1 MSESINDN
9 QNSSAG
15 ETRYEANRRNM
26 HPHMARSLYD
36 DEPTTGDSESDY
48 LALSPSGSES
58 TVADV
63 EDVTEAE
70 IEDILSK
77 PLSQKLLELLAEEGY
92 VDIVNPTTV
101 LTLTKSS
108 KDGKPSLIEM
118 VSADGDK
125 MGVVFDVLINEEK
138 VGTVNFAQEAASDKF
153 LSLIR
158 VPIGE
163 EDSNDEEESS
173 EEAPDNAEN
182 FLQEGFQEDE
192 ESDFVFY
199 PKTR

>member
-15 ETRYEANRRNM
+15 EPRYEANRRNM

-36 DEPTTGDSESDY
+36 DGPATGDSESDY
-48 LALSPSGSES
+48 LVLSPSSSES
-58 TVADV
+58 TVADF
-63 EDVTEAE
+63 DDMTEAE
-70 IEDILSK
+70 IEEILSK

-118 VSADGDK
+118 VSAEGDK

-138 VGTVNFAQEAASDKF
+138 VGTVDFAQEAASDKF

-163 EDSNDEEESS
+163 EGSDDEEENSDESS
-173 EEAPDNAEN
+173 ESADN
-182 FLQEGFQEDE
+182 FLQEGFEEDE